1 MAAVAIAIIVVITVD
16 SFTTKIEYYDEEV
29 TVQPPSLDSDITFQD
44 DNIINYYGLKV
55 HSLED

>member
-44 DNIINYYGLKV
+44 DNIMKIV
-55 HSLED
+55 A